1 MTVFKPLDMLG
12 LRYHTIPPNHNSQL
26 EYYSIG
32 DVHGCSQEFLRLIG
46 KIKQDASSRNKRAFI
61 ICHGDLIDRGPSF
74 SEVLNIAMNFCD
86 VVLLGNHEHNFVLE
100 RLGKP
105 CNSNSRKV
113 SHDKFELFEKSAQ
126 TSTMSFLNRLYNF
139 SVVHIGDRTFFLSH
153 APLKNMESYTD
164 WKEYLHIGNA
174 PFFFMRSSIPIDEDM
189 KLLDEKVTFVYGH
202 QSWEFKEL
210 EEQKHDQAGRK
221 AQYYNIDAGC
231 VYGGKLVA
239 LRLSDLGELFVN
251 SKVKVAKH

>member
-1 MTVFKPLDMLG
+1 MTAFKPLAMPG
-12 LRYHTIPPNHNSQL
+12 MRYHSIPLNHNSQL

-32 DVHGCSQEFLRLIG
+32 DVHGCYNEFVELIH
-46 KIKQDASSRNKRAFI
+46 KIKTDASSRNKRAFI
-61 ICHGDLIDRGPSF
+61 ICHGDLIDRGPYF
-74 SEVLNIAMNFCD
+74 ADVIQVAMNLCD

-105 CNSNSRKV
+105 CNSNSRQI
-113 SHDKFELFEKSAQ
+113 SHDKFDVCGEFAR
-126 TSTMSFLNRLYNF
+126 TSMMSFLNRLYNF

-153 APLKNMESYTD
+153 APLKNMESYTG

-174 PFFFMRSSIPIDEDM
+174 PYFCMRSSVPIDEDM

-210 EEQKHDQAGRK
+210 EEQKHEQAGRK

-251 SKVKVAKH
+251 SKVKVSKH